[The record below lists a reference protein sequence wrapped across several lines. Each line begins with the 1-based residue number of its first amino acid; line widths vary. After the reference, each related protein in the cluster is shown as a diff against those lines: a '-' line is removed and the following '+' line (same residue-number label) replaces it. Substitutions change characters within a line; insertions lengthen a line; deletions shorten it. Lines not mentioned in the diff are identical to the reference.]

1 MNKFVALD
9 FETANKSRASACSI
23 GMVKIDGQHMTEE
36 FYTLIN
42 PETHFSEGNIRVHG
56 ITHDDTKQSPI
67 FSEVFPYMMD
77 FIGDYPVVAHN
88 ARFDMNVLY
97 HSLLKYELDIP
108 EMTYFDSVLLA
119 RQTIKNDS
127 YSLDNL
133 MRYYNITFNNHHNAL
148 ADAKACAMITY
159 RLLKS
164 YSSLDDYLNFNKKY
178 LHRLKY

>member
-1 MNKFVALD
+1 
-9 FETANKSRASACSI
+9 
-23 GMVKIDGQHMTEE
+23 
-36 FYTLIN
+36 
-42 PETHFSEGNIRVHG
+42 
-56 ITHDDTKQSPI
+56 
-67 FSEVFPYMMD
+67 EVFPYMMD

-97 HSLLKYELDIP
+97 HSLLKYEVDIP

-133 MRYYNITFNNHHNAL
+133 IRYYNITFNNQPNPHT
-148 ADAKACAMITY
+148 DANSFAMITY
-159 RLLKS
+159 CFLKS

>member
-1 MNKFVALD
+1 LD
-9 FETANKSRASACSI
+9 FN
-23 GMVKIDGQHMTEE
+23 
-36 FYTLIN
+36 
-42 PETHFSEGNIRVHG
+42 GN
-56 ITHDDTKQSPI
+56 
-67 FSEVFPYMMD
+67 F
-77 FIGDYPVVAHN
+77 PVVEHN
-88 ARFDMNVLY
+88 VRLDINVLY
-97 HSLLKYELDIP
+97 YSLLKYEVYIP
-108 EMTYFDSVLLA
+108 EMTYFESVLLA